1 MTEPALVC
9 ADKSYCTRL
18 EFPSPVVG
26 PTGTG
31 RSIAIFGGE
40 PIIVWPEPT
49 IIIILWGVICGDGV
63 IWGVPQT
70 LMVRDGD
77 LAPIRLA
84 LEIAELTSGT
94 HVCGTDSCPRVH
106 CLSDDSRYSSF
117 PQTCRWSFP

>member
-70 LMVRDGD
+70 LMGEGWGSGSDPTRFRNCGHVWNSRLRDRLLLAGTLFVR
-77 LAPIRLA
+77 
-84 LEIAELTSGT
+84 
-94 HVCGTDSCPRVH
+94 
-106 CLSDDSRYSSF
+106 
-117 PQTCRWSFP
+117 

>member
-1 MTEPALVC
+1 MVRVDDRAGVSLCRQVIL
-9 ADKSYCTRL
+9 TRL

-70 LMVRDGD
+70 LMVSH
-77 LAPIRLA
+77 IRR
-84 LEIAELTSGT
+84 
-94 HVCGTDSCPRVH
+94 C
-106 CLSDDSRYSSF
+106 
-117 PQTCRWSFP
+117 

>member
-84 LEIAELTSGT
+84 LEIMK
-94 HVCGTDSCPRVH
+94 HVLSTDSRGYIVC
-106 CLSDDSRYSSF
+106 
-117 PQTCRWSFP
+117 Q